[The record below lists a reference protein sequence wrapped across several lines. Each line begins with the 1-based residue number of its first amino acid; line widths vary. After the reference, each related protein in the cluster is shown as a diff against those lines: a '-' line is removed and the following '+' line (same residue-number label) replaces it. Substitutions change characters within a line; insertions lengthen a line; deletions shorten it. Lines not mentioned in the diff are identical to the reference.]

1 MTMVQVNCFNG
12 KNGGVGQVD
21 VDPTPFGEKV
31 RTRLMRHAFLHYAA
45 AHRAGTHSTL
55 TRAEVNFNTR
65 KPWKQKGT
73 GRARS
78 GDFSSPLW
86 RKGGIALG
94 PKPRSYAT
102 GLPRRMRIE
111 ALRSAMLGKLKDGE
125 IKLFEAVTF
134 DAPKTK
140 QAAAIL
146 ASLGIGNERVL
157 IVVAERGEGFVRA
170 FRNLKK
176 VDIRMASDLNV
187 EHVLLSK
194 HLVIDRRALD
204 QILERLSDA

>member
-1 MTMVQVNCFNG
+1 MVEVTCFNG
-12 KNGGVGQVD
+12 KSGGVAKID
-21 VDPTPFGEKV
+21 VDAAPFGEKV
-31 RTRLMRHAFLHYAA
+31 RKRLMRHAFLHYAA

-94 PKPRSYAT
+94 PKPRSYVT
-102 GLPRRMRIE
+102 NLPRRMRLE
-111 ALRSAMLGKLKDGE
+111 ALRSSLLGKLNDGE
-125 IKLFEAVTF
+125 LKLLDGVTF
-134 DAPKTK
+134 DVPKTK
-140 QAAAIL
+140 KAADIL
-146 ASLGIGNERVL
+146 KSLGITYERTLV
-157 IVVAERGEGFVRA
+157 VVAERGEGFVRS
-170 FRNLKK
+170 FRNLPN
-176 VDIRMASDLNV
+176 VDIRMAVDLNA
-187 EHVLLSK
+187 EHVLLAK
-194 HLVIDRRALD
+194 HVILDRRALD